1 MEPITLITSALTA
14 GIAALGKETVKA
26 GAKDA
31 YNGLKAL
38 VARRFKDKKNEEG
51 ALALKKHEQKP
62 EVELWG
68 KALEDELLETGAEK
82 DAEIIKAAQELM
94 NMLKP
99 RQAATGKF
107 NMQAENIQGA
117 VQADKI
123 DNLTQNFG
131 K

>member
-31 YNGLKAL
+31 YSGLKAL
-38 VARRFKDKKNEEG
+38 VARRFKDTKNEEG
-51 ALALKKHEQKP
+51 AMALKNHEQKP
-62 EVELWG
+62 DVWAEPL
-68 KALEDELLETGAEK
+68 KDALIETEAEK

-94 NMLKP
+94 GMLKP
-99 RQAATGKF
+99 QQAATGKF
-107 NMQAENIQGA
+107 NIQAENIQGV

>member
-31 YNGLKAL
+31 YSGLKAL
-38 VARRFKDKKNEEG
+38 VARRFKDKKNEKG
-51 ALALKKHEQKP
+51 AMVLKEHEQMPDVWTKP
-62 EVELWG
+62 LEAALIETEV
-68 KALEDELLETGAEK
+68 EK

-94 NMLKP
+94 GMLKP
-99 RQAATGKF
+99 QQAATGKF
-107 NMQAENIQGA
+107 NIQAENIQGA